1 MTINEAKQILS
12 NAGYTFIK
20 EAKTAKYTLLDK
32 QANIDYDDD
41 SDPYQVVYGP
51 VSLEKLKAFIDKYT
65 TKSFDEIP
73 INPKPEEE
81 PEEGFMIIGG

>member
-1 MTINEAKQILS
+1 MNINEAKQILS

-20 EAKTAKYTLLDK
+20 EAETPKYTLLDK
-32 QANIDYDDD
+32 HADIDYDED

-65 TKSFDEIP
+65 TKSFNEIP
-73 INPKPEEE
+73 LNPKPEEE
-81 PEEGFMIIGG
+81 PEEGFIIIGG